1 MARGENGSPRDVG
14 RPADVRLSDDERT
27 AWLQLIR
34 SENVGPVTFRELI
47 RHFGSAIAALEGLPE
62 LAARSGRRVRIA
74 GRTEAERE
82 IDQLSRLGGQFVA
95 IRETGYPA
103 WLKAIDAAP
112 PLLAVRGSLAVL
124 EKPMIAIVGARSAS
138 VVGCRLA
145 QRLARDLGD
154 GGFVIASGLARGI
167 DAAAHAAALEG
178 GTVAVFAGGLDRLY
192 PPENAALAD
201 RILAS
206 GGAHV
211 SEMPLGWEPRSRD
224 FPRRNRL
231 VAGMASGT
239 VIVEAAQ
246 RSGSLI
252 TARLAAEQGRAVFA
266 VPGSPLDPR
275 AAGTNQLIKQGAHL
289 VTEAAD
295 VLEIVAPM
303 LGRAFAPQA
312 GWPVGGGD
320 GLAERGFDG
329 AAFLDADAA
338 LEAEAMPGE
347 EVARAEGRS
356 SHAASGPGMA
366 GEGMRAAVA
375 PDAAQHER
383 DRDRLVEALGP
394 APTEI
399 DALIRFTG
407 LPAATVQ
414 MLLLELDLA
423 GRIEHHAGQRV
434 SLLS

>member
-1 MARGENGSPRDVG
+1 MARGENGPPRDAG
-14 RPADVRLSDDERT
+14 RPADARLSDDERT

-74 GRTEAERE
+74 SRTEAERE
-82 IDQLSRLGGQFVA
+82 IDQLSRLGGQFVG
-95 IRETGYPA
+95 IREAGYPA

-112 PLLAVRGSLAVL
+112 PLLSVRGSLAVL

-167 DAAAHAAALEG
+167 DAAAHEAALQG

-239 VIVEAAQ
+239 VIVEAAL

-252 TARLAAEQGRAVFA
+252 TARLAGEQGRAVFA

-312 GWPVGGGD
+312 GWPAGGGD
-320 GLAERGFDG
+320 GLAEHRFEGVS
-329 AAFLDADAA
+329 FLDADEA
-338 LEAEAMPGE
+338 LEADAMPDE
-347 EVARAEGRS
+347 EASAREGTTR
-356 SHAASGPGMA
+356 HAASRPGMA
-366 GEGMRAAVA
+366 TEGPRAVV
-375 PDAAQHER
+375 PDAAQHDR
-383 DRDRLVEALGP
+383 DRARLVEALGP

-407 LPAATVQ
+407 LSAALVQ

-423 GRIEHHAGQRV
+423 GRIEHHAGQRI
-434 SLLS
+434 SLLH

>member
-1 MARGENGSPRDVG
+1 MVRGASDPPRDAS
-14 RPADVRLSDDERT
+14 RTDDECLTDEQRL

-47 RHFGSAIAALEGLPE
+47 RHFGSAEAAIEGLPE
-62 LAARSGRRVRIA
+62 LAARSGRRVRVA
-74 GRTEAERE
+74 GRAEAERE
-82 IDQLSRLGGQFVA
+82 IEQLARLGGQFVA
-95 IRETGYPA
+95 IRERSYPA

-112 PLLAVRGSLAVL
+112 PLISLRGTVDVLAR
-124 EKPMIAIVGARSAS
+124 PMIAIVGARSAS

-154 GGFVIASGLARGI
+154 AGFVIVSGLARGI
-167 DAAAHAAALEG
+167 DAAAHQAALAG

-192 PPENAALAD
+192 PPENAALAA
-201 RILAS
+201 RILEA

-231 VAGMASGT
+231 VSGMASGT
-239 VIVEAAQ
+239 LLVEAAQ

-252 TARLAAEQGRAVFA
+252 TARLAGEQGRAVFA

-289 VTEAAD
+289 VTEAGD

-303 LGRAFAPQA
+303 LGRAFAPPPDWLA
-312 GWPVGGGD
+312 ARDD
-320 GLAERGFDG
+320 GMAERAFDG
-329 AAFLDADAA
+329 AAFFTGMFDAD
-338 LEAEAMPGE
+338 G
-347 EVARAEGRS
+347 
-356 SHAASGPGMA
+356 ASGS
-366 GEGMRAAVA
+366 GEGDSEPSASA
-375 PDAAQHER
+375 PSEPTQSER
-383 DRDRLVEALGP
+383 ERLIEALGP
-394 APTEI
+394 VPTEI
-399 DALIRFTG
+399 DALIRFTN
-407 LPAATVQ
+407 LPAALVQ
-414 MLLLELDLA
+414 GLLLELDLA

-434 SLLS
+434 SLLE

>member
-1 MARGENGSPRDVG
+1 MARGAEDLPREPGSTR
-14 RPADVRLSDDERT
+14 ASRLGDDERID
-27 AWLQLIR
+27 WLQLIR
-34 SENVGPVTFRELI
+34 SENVGPVTFRELL
-47 RHFGSAIAALEGLPE
+47 RHFGSAGAALAGLPE

-74 GRTEAERE
+74 SRAEAERE
-82 IDQLSRLGGQFVA
+82 IDHLGRGGGQLVA
-95 IRETGYPA
+95 IREAAYPA

-112 PLLAVRGSLAVL
+112 PLIAVRGSLEAL
-124 EKPMIAIVGARSAS
+124 ARPMIAIVGARGASA
-138 VVGCRLA
+138 VGCRLA
-145 QRLARDLGD
+145 ERLARDLGEA
-154 GGFVIASGLARGI
+154 GFVIVSGLARGI
-167 DAAAHAAALEG
+167 DAAAHQAALAG

-201 RILAS
+201 RILAA

-231 VAGMASGT
+231 VSGMAAGT
-239 VIVEAAQ
+239 LIVEAAQ

-252 TARLAAEQGRAVFA
+252 TARLAGEQGRAVFA

-295 VLEIVAPM
+295 ILDILAPM
-303 LGRAFAPQA
+303 IGTSFAPQSDWLA
-312 GWPVGGGD
+312 GRGGD
-320 GLAERGFDG
+320 GLAEPQPDRVAIFADT
-329 AAFLDADAA
+329 DAV
-338 LEAEAMPGE
+338 EAEFG
-347 EVARAEGRS
+347 AENE
-356 SHAASGPGMA
+356 A
-366 GEGMRAAVA
+366 
-375 PDAAQHER
+375 D
-383 DRDRLVEALGP
+383 DRLRGDPAESDRERLEEALGP

-407 LPAATVQ
+407 LTPALVQ
-414 MLLLELDLA
+414 VLLLELDLA

-434 SLLS
+434 SLIG